1 MWSEYAENH
10 KGIALRIEPN
20 IAKDSKFQRFQ
31 PVIYRENRP
40 ALYDD
45 TMEFIAGGFFGDQ
58 EARIRANM
66 EKTVY
71 AKTLK
76 WQHECEYRLAIPVG
90 KDEEPYDTM
99 SYHPEEI
106 TEIYLGLA
114 MEPKNKEDIVAEAKA
129 VNPNIAIFHAKRDA
143 KGAIVF
149 NRV

>member
-10 KGIALRIEPN
+10 KGIALRIKPN

-31 PVIYRENRP
+31 PVIYRETRP

-45 TMEFIAGGFFGDQ
+45 TIEFIAGGLFGDR
-58 EARIRANM
+58 EARVRALM
-66 EKTVY
+66 EKIVY

-76 WQHECEYRLAIPVG
+76 WEHECEYRLAIPLG

-106 TEIYLGLA
+106 TEIYLGHA
-114 MEPKNKEDIVAEAKA
+114 MDKVDKDDIVAKAKA
-129 VNPNIAIFHAKRDA
+129 VNSEIAIFQTKRDA
-143 KGAIVF
+143 KGAIMFDKV
-149 NRV
+149 